1 MKLKGT
7 YKTTDSYIIG
17 VIPLLDLREVGKS
30 KKELFDKLTNRIK
43 ILFNEISNEEI
54 LCEIIIDDLNN
65 SDFEIYSTD
74 LNLFSSLLIKS
85 LRYIEKETQEK
96 IATRL
101 KMSRTSYKQYEE
113 GKREPS
119 ISKFNELINALGYEW
134 ELTLKRKV
142 KKWKE

>member
-142 KKWKE
+142 KK

>member
-134 ELTLKRKV
+134 ELTLKRKG
-142 KKWKE
+142 K

>member
-30 KKELFDKLTNRIK
+30 KVELFDKLTNRIK
-43 ILFNEISNEEI
+43 LLFNEISNEET
-54 LCEIIIDDLNN
+54 LCEIIIDDLSN

-85 LRYIEKETQEK
+85 LRSIEKETQEK

-113 GKREPS
+113 AKREPS
-119 ISKFNELINALGYEW
+119 VSKFNDLIEAIGYEW
-134 ELTLKRKV
+134 TLNLKRKP
-142 KKWKE
+142 KK

>member
-1 MKLKGT
+1 MKLSGT

-30 KKELFDKLTNRIK
+30 KEELFDKLTNRIK
-43 ILFNEISNEEI
+43 LLFNEISNEET

-65 SDFEIYSTD
+65 SDFEIYSND

-85 LRYIEKETQEK
+85 LRSIEKETQEK

-142 KKWKE
+142 KK